1 MNDAGGR
8 GRVVRGN
15 LYALVSVCF
24 FGFSFLFTKNITEE
38 VSALTLLSWRY
49 LTALIVMS
57 ILIAFRVIR
66 IDLKGKSL
74 KPLLTIAVLV
84 PVIYFIG
91 ETYGIQMTTASESGC
106 IVASIPAVTM
116 LASAL
121 ILKQMPTGKMIAGI
135 AITITGVVVCV
146 LSKGMS
152 VSFNPLGYL
161 MLIMAVVSY
170 ALYGVFSRKEDSF
183 TSVEKTYVMM
193 ALGAVVFTVLAV
205 CERLAAGG
213 GAASLAELAALPVTS
228 RMFLVTILY
237 TGIGCSVISFLLQNL
252 AIEMIGPT
260 KTVAYAGITTLISIV
275 SGIVILGENFTM
287 AQVIGAALII
297 GGVYIVNKIGTD

>member
-8 GRVVRGN
+8 SRIVRGN
-15 LYALVSVCF
+15 LYALVSICF
-24 FGFSFLFTKNITEE
+24 FGFSYLFTKNITEE

-57 ILIAFRVIR
+57 ILIAFRVIS

-74 KPLLTIAVLV
+74 KPLLKIAVLV

-91 ETYGIQMTTASESGC
+91 ETYGIQLTTASESGC

-116 LASAL
+116 LLSAL

-135 AITITGVVVCV
+135 AITITGVVICV

-161 MLIMAVVSY
+161 MLIMGVVSY
-170 ALYGVFSRKEDSF
+170 GLYGVFSRKEDRF

-193 ALGAVVFTVLAV
+193 TLGAVVFTVLAV

-213 GAASLAELAALPVTS
+213 GAASIAELAALPVMN

-275 SGIVILGENFTM
+275 SGIVILGETFTM
-287 AQVIGAALII
+287 AQVVGAALII

>member
-8 GRVVRGN
+8 SRIIRGN
-15 LYALVSVCF
+15 LYALVSICF
-24 FGFSFLFTKNITEE
+24 FGFSYLFTKNITEE

-57 ILIAFRVIR
+57 ILIAFRVIS
-66 IDLKGKSL
+66 IDLKGKTL
-74 KPLLTIAVLV
+74 KPLLKIAVLV

-91 ETYGIQMTTASESGC
+91 ETYGIQLTTASESGC

-116 LASAL
+116 LLSAL

-135 AITITGVVVCV
+135 AITITGVVICV

-161 MLIMAVVSY
+161 MLIMGVVSY
-170 ALYGVFSRKEDSF
+170 GLYGVFSRKEDRF

-213 GAASLAELAALPVTS
+213 GAASIAELAVLPVTS
-228 RMFLVTILY
+228 RIFLITILY

-275 SGIVILGENFTM
+275 SGIVILGETFTM

>member
-8 GRVVRGN
+8 SRIVKGN
-15 LYALVSVCF
+15 LYALVSICF
-24 FGFSFLFTKNITEE
+24 FGFSYLFTKNITEE

-57 ILIAFRVIR
+57 ILIAFRVIS
-66 IDLKGKSL
+66 IDLKGKTL
-74 KPLLTIAVLV
+74 KPLLKIAVLV

-91 ETYGIQMTTASESGC
+91 ETYGIQLTTASESGC

-116 LASAL
+116 LLSAL

-135 AITITGVVVCV
+135 AITITGVVICV

-161 MLIMAVVSY
+161 MLIMGVVSY
-170 ALYGVFSRKEDSF
+170 GLYGVFSRKEDRF

-213 GAASLAELAALPVTS
+213 GAASIAELAVLPVTS
-228 RMFLVTILY
+228 RIFLITILY

-275 SGIVILGENFTM
+275 SGIVILGETFTM

>member
-8 GRVVRGN
+8 SRIVRGN
-15 LYALVSVCF
+15 LYALVSICF
-24 FGFSFLFTKNITEE
+24 FGFSYLFTKNITEE

-57 ILIAFRVIR
+57 ILIAFRVIS
-66 IDLKGKSL
+66 IDLKGKTL
-74 KPLLTIAVLV
+74 KPLLKIAVLV

-91 ETYGIQMTTASESGC
+91 ETYGIQLTTASESGC

-116 LASAL
+116 LLSAL

-135 AITITGVVVCV
+135 AITITGVVICV

-161 MLIMAVVSY
+161 MLIMGVVSY
-170 ALYGVFSRKEDSF
+170 GLYGVFSRKEDRF

-213 GAASLAELAALPVTS
+213 GAASIAELAVLPVTS
-228 RMFLVTILY
+228 RIFLITILY

-275 SGIVILGENFTM
+275 SGIVILGETFTM
-287 AQVIGAALII
+287 AQVVGAALII

>member
-1 MNDAGGR
+1 MNDAGDR

-15 LYALVSVCF
+15 LYALVSICF

-121 ILKQMPTGKMIAGI
+121 ILKQMPTGKMISGI

>member
-8 GRVVRGN
+8 SRIVRGN
-15 LYALVSVCF
+15 LYALVSICF
-24 FGFSFLFTKNITEE
+24 FGFSYLFTKNITEE

-57 ILIAFRVIR
+57 ILIAFRVIS
-66 IDLKGKSL
+66 IDLKGKTL
-74 KPLLTIAVLV
+74 KPLLKIAVLV

-91 ETYGIQMTTASESGC
+91 ETYGIQLTTASESGC

-116 LASAL
+116 LLSAL
-121 ILKQMPTGKMIAGI
+121 ILKQMPNGKMIAGI
-135 AITITGVVVCV
+135 AITITGVVICV

-161 MLIMAVVSY
+161 MLIMGVVSY
-170 ALYGVFSRKEDSF
+170 GLYGVFSRKEDRF

-193 ALGAVVFTVLAV
+193 ALGAVVFTILAV

-213 GAASLAELAALPVTS
+213 GAASIAELAVLPVTS
-228 RMFLVTILY
+228 RIFLITILY

-275 SGIVILGENFTM
+275 SGIVILGETFTM

>member
-1 MNDAGGR
+1 
-8 GRVVRGN
+8 
-15 LYALVSVCF
+15 
-24 FGFSFLFTKNITEE
+24 
-38 VSALTLLSWRY
+38 
-49 LTALIVMS
+49 
-57 ILIAFRVIR
+57 
-66 IDLKGKSL
+66 
-74 KPLLTIAVLV
+74 
-84 PVIYFIG
+84 
-91 ETYGIQMTTASESGC
+91 
-106 IVASIPAVTM
+106 
-116 LASAL
+116 
-121 ILKQMPTGKMIAGI
+121 
-135 AITITGVVVCV
+135 
-146 LSKGMS
+146 
-152 VSFNPLGYL
+152 